1 MDITKMDEKEI
12 IKASQQDSIVPVYIN
27 EPTDEQVKENE
38 KLAAEFIKN
47 EIESQRLQKQ
57 GLYQRIADPI
67 FFKYQAG
74 EATKQDWLDARAL
87 VSKQYDESLKEGK

>member
-1 MDITKMDEKEI
+1 MIEKEI
-12 IKASQQDSIVPVYIN
+12 VEASQKDSVVPVYIN
-27 EPTDEQVKENE
+27 EPSVEQVKENE
-38 KLAAEFIKN
+38 QLAADFI
-47 EIESQRLQKQ
+47 ERELELQRLQKQ
-57 GLYQRIADPI
+57 GLYQRIADPV